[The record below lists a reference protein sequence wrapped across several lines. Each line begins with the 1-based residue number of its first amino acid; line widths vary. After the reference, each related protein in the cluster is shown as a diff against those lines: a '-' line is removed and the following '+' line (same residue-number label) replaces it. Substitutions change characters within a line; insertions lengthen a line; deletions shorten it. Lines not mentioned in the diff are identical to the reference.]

1 MAPEDAGQFDNPGA
15 SPAMSSSSSSI
26 ITQLPLPLTSLS
38 KLTASLPQSVTDLVA
53 NLPFMSKQEVTHG
66 WVECERREISRC
78 PRITDTEDVDIRII
92 GGTKKEESDSDE
104 DGDTDIRNTL
114 AKSKLDE
121 PTEPKKLTEQP
132 PSVDVLALMNS
143 LKKSGLLNK
152 VQGACV
158 LPAATCSSMSAAMSA
173 AMAAAITT
181 MPSPTVSSPT
191 SMPMQPSPTSR
202 FDNPPPQSMIHRF
215 GVPPPSMPG
224 FLPPFSAPPPQFSSS
239 PGLLA
244 AAANRQFAGNVAA
257 AALAVAPFSSPPPC
271 LLPPPGLIQP
281 PGLIVPPAP
290 VVISNRLSLDQVDA
304 SDGTTPPGLADHSSS
319 SVEHNPVA
327 TTAPPASLDSNAT
340 TAQMPARTFVKQCTY
355 YASGGC
361 HFGDNGCCERRWR
374 RGRGGFRGG
383 PRGGGPPRG
392 PPGNYARPPTGP
404 NPTMNAVGGGV
415 EIDYDEREGRIRTY
429 QVPASHIMISDPRG
443 RGGRGRGRFTSP
455 LRRGYYDERGS
466 GGRYSSNRRRR
477 SRSSSNSLSP
487 VRSSGASKG
496 DVPNPI
502 PVQSKKAAEDGGRKS
517 SRNDEDSVLGE
528 SSSPGSA
535 LLLEITDCLANEPLE
550 PRKNHNNST
559 AEAMEEDEREAKQ
572 AYSPPRN
579 YKSKSSSSR
588 RRGKS
593 EHTGSPTSSSSSP
606 ESPDPIPAP
615 SDSST
620 TNTPPRKSRANAA
633 ASEDEEE

>member
-152 VQGACV
+152 RIKLRNLNKLNQDVQGACV

-361 HFGDNGCCERRWR
+361 HFGESCRFAHGEEITV
-374 RGRGGFRGG
+374 GVKQAMVAV
-383 PRGGGPPRG
+383 RGGGG
-392 PPGNYARPPTGP
+392 GAEEVLEEGLEVVVLLEVLLVWKS
-404 NPTMNAVGGGV
+404 TMTKGDEVVEVEAASLHPCGEDTMTKEALEVDIAAIGDGGV
-415 EIDYDEREGRIRTY
+415 DQAPTACHQCAVVEHQKATFQTRSRSKSPTSSRRSSDRRETTKSSSQRKRR
-429 QVPASHIMISDPRG
+429 QSRSPVEQ
-443 RGGRGRGRFTSP
+443 TS
-455 LRRGYYDERGS
+455 
-466 GGRYSSNRRRR
+466 RRRR
-477 SRSSSNSLSP
+477 SPAKAPKRRSRERSPDLTYSSSG
-487 VRSSGASKG
+487 SG
-496 DVPNPI
+496 
-502 PVQSKKAAEDGGRKS
+502 
-517 SRNDEDSVLGE
+517 DEDR
-528 SSSPGSA
+528 
-535 LLLEITDCLANEPLE
+535 
-550 PRKNHNNST
+550 RKPST
-559 AEAMEEDEREAKQ
+559 YQRQ
-572 AYSPPRN
+572 VHT
-579 YKSKSSSSR
+579 SSSR
-588 RRGKS
+588 RRQQKM
-593 EHTGSPTSSSSSP
+593 EA
-606 ESPDPIPAP
+606 ESPVA
-615 SDSST
+615 T
-620 TNTPPRKSRANAA
+620 TKTLYWVRAAVQEVLCCWRSLTVWQMNH
-633 ASEDEEE
+633 